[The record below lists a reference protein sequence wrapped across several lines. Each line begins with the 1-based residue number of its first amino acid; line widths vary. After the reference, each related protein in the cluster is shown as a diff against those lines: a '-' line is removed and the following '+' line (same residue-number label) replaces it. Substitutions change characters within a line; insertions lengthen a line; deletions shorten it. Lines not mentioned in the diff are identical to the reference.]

1 MGGVLMRFK
10 RVVTYVFA
18 FGAAS
23 LGLGVVVAA
32 QCFNDPTCVL
42 YVLDSVTERNGYAL
56 NTESVGS
63 SQQTYID
70 ATHISVDNGGGS
82 LSSSEVYTTDGSF
95 SGDVY
100 ATSLN
105 ADDLNI
111 TGSKSFKIDDPIAPA
126 DKFLFHSSVESPDM
140 KNIYDGV
147 AGLDDSGTAWIT
159 LPNWFSSL
167 NGDFRYQLTAIG
179 RPAGLY
185 VAEEISGNKFK
196 IAGGAAQQ
204 RVSWQVTGI
213 RRDPT
218 ALRVRQP
225 AERDK
230 KGAERGHYVDPIAY
244 GQPLSAGMPR
254 GPRPKAESKPPL
266 PKAGLSKISGNLPEK
281 TPASS
286 PKSAIP
292 VGLAG
297 VGLVGAALLVGMRRQ
312 R

>member
-1 MGGVLMRFK
+1 MTFK
-10 RVVTYVFA
+10 RVVTYVCA
-18 FGAAS
+18 FGTAS

-56 NTESVGS
+56 NSESVGS
-63 SQQTYID
+63 SQQTFID
-70 ATHISVDNGGGS
+70 ATHISVDSGGGS
-82 LSSSEVYTTDGSF
+82 LSSSEVATTDGSF
-95 SGDVY
+95 SGTVY
-100 ATSLN
+100 ATTLS
-105 ADDLNI
+105 ADDLFI
-111 TGSKSFKIDDPIAPA
+111 SGTKAFRIDDPIAPA
-126 DKFLFHSSVESPDM
+126 DKFLVHSSVESSDM

-147 AGLDDSGTAWIT
+147 VGLDDAGTAWIT

-185 VAEEISGNKFK
+185 VAEEISGNEFR

-218 ALRVRQP
+218 ALRLRQLP
-225 AERDK
+225 VERDK
-230 KGAERGHYVDPIAY
+230 KASERGFYVDPIGY
-244 GQPLSAGMPR
+244 GQPLSAGMQR

-266 PKAGLSKISGNLPEK
+266 PKAPSKLSGSLLEK

-292 VGLAG
+292 VGLG
-297 VGLVGAALLVGMRRQ
+297 SVGLVGAAFLLGLRKQ